1 MSSSNMTNDYLIVLN
16 TVNTMSIMFTRYWC
30 ITMFLIGLIGH
41 STSAVGAIGGMF
53 NTIDDNTRNNSLNRY
68 AVFQDFLIVC
78 CIKESMDDFKC

>member
-1 MSSSNMTNDYLIVLN
+1 
-16 TVNTMSIMFTRYWC
+16 
-30 ITMFLIGLIGH
+30 MFLIGLIGH